1 MLDTS
6 HLELL
11 DDELIIKATEGDE
24 EALKKILDIYQ
35 KHIKHYATITL
46 YDKEGS
52 PVSVVDSD
60 LKHEIIQRI
69 IVRTKKF
76 KRK

>member
-46 YDKEGS
+46 YDKEGN
-52 PVSVVDSD
+52 PVLVVDSD